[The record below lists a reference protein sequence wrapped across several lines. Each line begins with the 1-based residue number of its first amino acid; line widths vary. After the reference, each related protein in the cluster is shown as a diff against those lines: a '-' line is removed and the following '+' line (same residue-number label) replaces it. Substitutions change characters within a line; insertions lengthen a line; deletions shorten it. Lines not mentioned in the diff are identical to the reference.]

1 MTESELIPL
10 ARAKAEGLTHYFT
23 GRPCSKGHVALRFTS
38 ARKCVACQV
47 AQSKESAAKPAALA
61 RKRQYRQLNP
71 LSSEARA
78 AEVERA
84 RQWRLANQER
94 DREWRR
100 HYAKRKKVEDPCW
113 ALARAL
119 RNRLSSLLRQKGI
132 NKSAGAY
139 RLVGCSLA
147 ELKAHLE
154 RQFTGGMNWS
164 NYGEWHIDHIR
175 PCASFDL
182 TQEGQQKICFHW
194 TNLQPLWAEENLQKH
209 AKWPHD

>member
-1 MTESELIPL
+1 MNESQLIPL

-23 GRPCSKGHVALRFTS
+23 GKPCGKGHIALRFTS
-38 ARKCVACQV
+38 VRKCVVCHN
-47 AQSKESAAKPAALA
+47 AQAKEHHAQPEALA
-61 RKRQYRQLNP
+61 RRRQRRKENP
-71 LSSEARA
+71 LSPEARA

-94 DREWRR
+94 DNEWRR
-100 HYAKRKKVEDPCW
+100 NYANRKKAEDPCW

-119 RNRLSSLLRQKGI
+119 RNRLSSVLRQKGI
-132 NKSAGAY
+132 NKSTGAY

-154 RQFTGGMNWS
+154 SQFITGMNWS

-182 TQEGQQKICFHW
+182 TQEDQQQICFHW
-194 TNLQPLWAEENLQKH
+194 TNLQPLWAVENLQKH
-209 AKWPHD
+209 AKWSYV